1 MPNKKLLYY
10 VIPKESFKAEGRIFL
25 KGEKYPVY
33 DNDGFSIVCAENGEF
48 NFVNHLMSEVISEWD
63 LEVSEV

>member
-10 VIPKESFKAEGRIFL
+10 VIPKESFEVEGRIFI
-25 KGEKYPVY
+25 KDEKYPVY

-48 NFVNHLMSEVISEWD
+48 NFANHLMSEVISKWD